1 MSERTSVHAN
11 FSLAQAR
18 HIVKDLFTPVPAI
31 YWADFLLST
40 FVGMAAFGLVRIFA
54 SDYLRLKKTA
64 GLSHYTEAA
73 MLERLRKAGLKAER
87 ATRNIGHNRWRMT
100 FLCRV
105 A

>member
-1 MSERTSVHAN
+1 
-11 FSLAQAR
+11 
-18 HIVKDLFTPVPAI
+18 
-31 YWADFLLST
+31 
-40 FVGMAAFGLVRIFA
+40 VRIFA

-100 FLCRV
+100 FLCR
-105 A
+105 AA